1 MGLCVRAMFYSFCQ
15 SKESMYY
22 GKEYG
27 SENTGKSDEQE

>member
-1 MGLCVRAMFYSFCQ
+1 MFYSFCQ

-27 SENTGKSDEQE
+27 SENAGKTDEQE